1 MFEDIYEEL
10 KELFDEADSEN
21 SNWIENTSDKLN
33 EIKYL
38 WPEKN
43 ITDIANDLSD
53 FEERTEIIHRLSYL
67 PQKVRTEMLAKHGSI
82 HFMFLEKYMDDQ
94 DIDELLEQ
102 YWENKRGRTKTLIRS
117 AFARLKKRRVE
128 KNTPIQTPQDL
139 LVIELN
145 KIPPHYWTELYED
158 AVSWEYDPKMV
169 KILKKLRSH
178 NSKITKA
185 DQMVFIESLLHMV
198 DKNYIK
204 KLSGND
210 VKAKAYN
217 AILKVMD

>member
-10 KELFDEADSEN
+10 KELFEDADSEN

-82 HFMFLEKYMDDQ
+82 HFMFLEKYMDDE

-102 YWENKRGRTKTLIRS
+102 YWENKRGKTKTLIRS

-139 LVIELN
+139 LVVELN
-145 KIPPHYWTELYED
+145 EIPSPYWAELYED
-158 AVSWEYDPKMV
+158 AVSWEYDPRMI
-169 KILKKLRSH
+169 KILKKLQSR

-198 DKNYIK
+198 EKNYIK
-204 KLSGND
+204 KLSGNHI
-210 VKAKAYN
+210 KARAYN